1 MRSREK
7 KNGKARQVGDG
18 EKREDTEGWGEEGMS
33 LGNLCLYT
41 GIGDS
46 TNQKHYPDLGCDE
59 SSVSS
64 FCARFSE
71 VIWRGNQWYC
81 GQMSAVF

>member
-1 MRSREK
+1 ME
-7 KNGKARQVGDG
+7 KARQVGDS
-18 EKREDTEGWGEEGMS
+18 EKREDTERWGEEGMF

-46 TNQKHYPDLGCDE
+46 NNQEHYVYPDLGIDA

-64 FCARFSE
+64 FCARFSG
-71 VIWRGNQWYC
+71 VSWRGNQW
-81 GQMSAVF
+81 